1 MRYCKCLLFVL
12 DQWRTANA
20 VNSCYSCFFFT
31 SVLPWR
37 CVGGFVCDHHL
48 MRPTPGV
55 IYEQTNKHRTGKN
68 TKQSTRARAR
78 ALARPSHTHT
88 QKRAQLR
95 RFRAGSALSGL
106 GEGGRGSGL
115 GLAPACFGCRGGCLN
130 GNRRGR
136 CTRGRCATHRRRL
149 RCCRPAACFF
159 LRIIPPSFFSSI
171 KTQSVR

>member
-1 MRYCKCLLFVL
+1 MLFV
-12 DQWRTANA
+12 
-20 VNSCYSCFFFT
+20 FFFT

-48 MRPTPGV
+48 MRPTPNV

-106 GEGGRGSGL
+106 GGVAVAVALDLRRPVPGAGVGAFTATEGAD
-115 GLAPACFGCRGGCLN
+115 APEDDAPPVAAD
-130 GNRRGR
+130 
-136 CTRGRCATHRRRL
+136 CAAVA
-149 RCCRPAACFF
+149 AACFF
-159 LRIIPPSFFSSI
+159 LRTIPPSFFSSI